1 MDKTTNPQGLEH
13 RVCRG
18 LELRETEGD
27 GVPDIVGYAAVY
39 NEVAD
44 LGGGRLERI
53 RPGAFTASL
62 EAGEN
67 VYALV
72 QHSREKPL
80 GRRGAGTLT
89 LTDDA
94 KGLFV
99 EIKPPN
105 TQYARDAIES
115 IGRGDIDGM
124 SIGMDFQDAPIAIE
138 DGKLVR
144 SVNRAG
150 LGDVSVATFAA
161 YPGTTI
167 ALRSLERFDEQVAL
181 IRAGMP
187 AKLARQ
193 KLDLLELTG

>member
-1 MDKTTNPQGLEH
+1 MDKTTNPQGLER

-27 GVPDIVGYAAVY
+27 GLPDIVGYAAVY
-39 NEVAD
+39 NEVVD
-44 LGGGRLERI
+44 LGGGRMERI
-53 RPGAFTASL
+53 RPGAFAASL
-62 EAGEN
+62 EAQEN

-72 QHSREKPL
+72 QHNREKVL

-105 TQYARDAIES
+105 TEYARDAIES
-115 IGRGDIDGM
+115 IDRGDTDGM
-124 SIGMDFQDAPIAIE
+124 SIGMDMQDAPIGIE
-138 DGKLVR
+138 DGQLVR
-144 SVNRAG
+144 TVNRAS

-167 ALRSLERFDEQVAL
+167 ALRSLERFDEQAAL
-181 IRAGMP
+181 VKAGMP

-193 KLDLLELTG
+193 KLDLLGLGV